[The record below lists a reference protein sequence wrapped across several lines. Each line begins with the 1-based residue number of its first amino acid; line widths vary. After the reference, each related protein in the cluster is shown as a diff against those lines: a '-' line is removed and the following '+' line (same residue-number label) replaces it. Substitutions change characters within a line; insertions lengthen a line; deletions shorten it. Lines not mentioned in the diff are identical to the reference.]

1 MMTSFNTAA
10 VRELLLTALSDEDLT
25 TLCFDHF
32 RPVHDDFTAGQSRSQ
47 RVQLL
52 VEYCERR
59 NAQELLLARVKETAP
74 ARFVEYEE
82 RTRNTTMILDTLLN
96 HGLDAGLETLTGR
109 PEALDQAVAHLRGR
123 EKETRQA
130 RLRDLLADAADRARA
145 EFKGEVDAT
154 GAPLSQLLDQ
164 PPFLRRVAEILLL
177 GERPDMPQL
186 CAEFGPRMGEERWAA
201 SQRPLLRF
209 LQELD
214 RSLLLDDVWGLTLR
228 EFRAE
233 AYLASIDRNTLALH
247 SALARISEQMA
258 VLPDGI
264 AQAVAR
270 RLHPLD
276 LADLE
281 KSYLRGVYADCS
293 DVPLASGSTPP
304 DAGQNRRPRLQKI
317 YVDLDTTAPPE
328 LDRVYARLG
337 IGAGDRV
344 KADAVLRKAVRET
357 PGEAMPGRGGR
368 GQESL
373 TVEALRAFVGERG
386 Q

>member
-82 RTRNTTMILDTLLN
+82 RTRNTTVILDTLLN

-109 PEALDQAVAHLRGR
+109 PEALDQAVANLRGR

-130 RLRDLLADAADRARA
+130 RLRDLLADAAERARA

-186 CAEFGPRMGEERWAA
+186 RAEFAPRMGEDRGAA

-281 KSYLRGVYADCS
+281 KHYLRGVYADCS

-337 IGAGDRV
+337 IGAADRV

-357 PGEAMPGRGGR
+357 PAEAMSGRSGRGEER
-368 GQESL
+368 L
-373 TVEALRAFVGERG
+373 TVAA
-386 Q
+386 